1 MLNERVRVKNDLLRN
16 DHHVNTTIMYH
27 NLEEDDE
34 DLYLE
39 EIINKKY

>member
-27 NLEEDDE
+27 NLEEDDIKHYHYNA
-34 DLYLE
+34 D
-39 EIINKKY
+39 NSF